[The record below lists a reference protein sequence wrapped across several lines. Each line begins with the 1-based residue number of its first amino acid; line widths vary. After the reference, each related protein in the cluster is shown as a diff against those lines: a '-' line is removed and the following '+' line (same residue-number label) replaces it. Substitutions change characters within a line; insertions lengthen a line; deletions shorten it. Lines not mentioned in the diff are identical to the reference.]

1 MSARKI
7 SHAALAAQIRRD
19 AERYGR
25 ANRTDD
31 AELRTV
37 IARDVLAMHAV
48 ADLVAKGE
56 VKRAYQ
62 RAARMDTA
70 ARDGFSKR
78 AWNQL
83 SGGAAFG
90 HTEHDA

>member
-1 MSARKI
+1 MKPKI
-7 SHAALAAQIRRD
+7 NHAALAAQIRRD
-19 AERYGR
+19 AERYGK
-25 ANRTDD
+25 ANRSDD
-31 AELRTV
+31 AELRAV
-37 IARDVLAMHAV
+37 IARDILAMHAV
-48 ADLVAKGE
+48 ADLVEAGDMR
-56 VKRAYQ
+56 RAYQ

-90 HTEHDA
+90 HTEHDQ